1 MHFCVVYHDR
11 TFPEEVVG
19 LYFFYLGKAPP
30 LALYVDSCMLM
41 WVVGDR
47 ACT

>member
-1 MHFCVVYHDR
+1 MHFCIVYHDR
-11 TFPEEVVG
+11 TFPEQVVG
-19 LYFFYLGKAPP
+19 LYFFYLGKAP